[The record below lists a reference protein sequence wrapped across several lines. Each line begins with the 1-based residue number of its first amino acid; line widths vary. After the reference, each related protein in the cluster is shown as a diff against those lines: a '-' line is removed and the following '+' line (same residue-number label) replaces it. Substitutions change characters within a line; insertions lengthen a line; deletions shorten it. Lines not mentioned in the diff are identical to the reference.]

1 MIDKEQERMEAV
13 LMKQTEMSGYLKM
26 ITVGVGI
33 LLLAFVFWFLPL
45 VLKEPLTDTAGKGGY
60 QGTCILVGISA
71 VPALLCLVRFW
82 GICESIRKDQS
93 FSGENARRLK
103 RMSQYMLADVVLY
116 SGFLVWFFLAGWYT
130 GAAWLIFPVLLA
142 IFISVT
148 LTVLCAALSHLVQS
162 ASEIQ
167 EEQELT
173 I

>member
-1 MIDKEQERMEAV
+1 
-13 LMKQTEMSGYLKM
+13 MKQTEMSGYLKV
-26 ITVGVGI
+26 ITVGVGV

-45 VLKEPLTDTAGKGGY
+45 VLREPLTGTAGEAGY
-60 QGTCILVGISA
+60 RGTCALIGVSA
-71 VPALLCLVRFW
+71 VPAVLCLVRFW
-82 GICESIRKDQS
+82 EICESIRLDRP
-93 FSGENARRLK
+93 FSGENALRLK
-103 RMSQYMLADVVLY
+103 RMSQYMLTDVVLY

-162 ASEIQ
+162 ASEIK

>member
-1 MIDKEQERMEAV
+1 MKQEQIQMEV
-13 LMKQTEMSGYLKM
+13 NVMKQTEMSGYLKM
-26 ITVGVGI
+26 ITIGVGV
-33 LLLAFVFWFLPL
+33 LLAAFVFWFLPL
-45 VLKEPLTDTAGKGGY
+45 VLREPLIDTAGEGGY
-60 QGTCILVGISA
+60 RGTCGLIWLSA
-71 VPALLCLVRFW
+71 VPALMCLVHFW

-93 FSGENARRLK
+93 FSRENAGRLK
-103 RMSQYMLADVVLY
+103 RMSQYMLIDAVLY
-116 SGFLVWFFLAGWYT
+116 AGFLVWFFLAGWYQ

-148 LTVLCAALSHLVQS
+148 LVVLCAALSHLVQK